1 METTLEKNGHLKRLA
16 TKEEMSKCIECL
28 ADELWQDVIREDA
41 RFVDKINLE
50 KGEVEFKKEV
60 CLESQKILGYF
71 GIVDYFPEENCSVI
85 TTSYTYKSSKDGC
98 VMSTPYRFINMQG
111 VYSCVE
117 EDTEFFDFKLS
128 TFIKKTISSLN
139 NTVGRP
145 NRPTDNSIKKS
156 LLILDAI
163 RTQEV
168 GIDFACEQIGLPK
181 STYYKTLKWLQKNAV
196 LGVS

>member
-1 METTLEKNGHLKRLA
+1 METILKKEGHIKRYA
-16 TKEEMSKCIECL
+16 TQEEMSKCIECL
-28 ADELWQDVIREDA
+28 ADLLWQDVIREDS
-41 RFVDKINLE
+41 RFVDKISLE
-50 KGEVEFKKEV
+50 KGEVEFKKEEY
-60 CLESQKILGYF
+60 LQSEKIIGSF

-85 TTSYTYKSSKDGC
+85 TTSYTYKSPQDGC
-98 VMSTPYRFINMQG
+98 VMSSTERFINMNG

-117 EDTEFFDFKLS
+117 EDTEFFNFKLS
-128 TFIKKTISSLN
+128 IFIKKTIASLK

-145 NRPTDNSIKKS
+145 NRPTDNSIEKS

-168 GIDFACEQIGLPK
+168 GVDFACKHIELSK

-196 LGVS
+196 LGIS

>member
-28 ADELWQDVIREDA
+28 ADELWQDVIRKDA

-60 CLESQKILGYF
+60 CLESEEILGCF
-71 GIVDYFPEENCSVI
+71 GIVDYFTEENCSVI

-98 VMSTPYRFINMQG
+98 VMSTPYRFINMHG
-111 VYSCVE
+111 VYSSVE

-128 TFIKKTISSLN
+128 VFIKKTIFYTLSINYILLQILFSILN
-139 NTVGRP
+139 VKEGY
-145 NRPTDNSIKKS
+145 
-156 LLILDAI
+156 AI
-163 RTQEV
+163 
-168 GIDFACEQIGLPK
+168 I
-181 STYYKTLKWLQKNAV
+181 
-196 LGVS
+196 

>member
-1 METTLEKNGHLKRLA
+1 METILEKNRNKKRYA
-16 TKEEMSKCIECL
+16 TQEEMSKCIECL

-60 CLESQKILGYF
+60 CLETEEILGCF

-85 TTSYTYKSSKDGC
+85 TTSHTYKTSKDSC
-98 VMSTPYRFINMQG
+98 VMSTPYRFINMNG

-128 TFIKKTISSLN
+128 IFIKKTIASLK

-145 NRPTDNSIKKS
+145 NRPTDNSIEKS
-156 LLILDAI
+156 LLILDAMS
-163 RTQEV
+163 TEV
-168 GIDFACEQIGLPK
+168 IGIDFVCEQIGLSK

-196 LGVS
+196 LGIS

>member
-1 METTLEKNGHLKRLA
+1 METILEKNGHIKRYA
-16 TKEEMSKCIECL
+16 TQEEMSKCIECL
-28 ADELWQDVIREDA
+28 ADFLWQDVIREDS

-60 CLESQKILGYF
+60 CLETEEILGSF

-85 TTSYTYKSSKDGC
+85 TTSHTYKSSKDNC
-98 VMSTPYRFINMQG
+98 VMSTPDRFINMNG
-111 VYSCVE
+111 VYSYVE
-117 EDTEFFDFKLS
+117 QDTEFFDFKLS
-128 TFIKKTISSLN
+128 IFIKKTIASLK

-145 NRPTDNSIKKS
+145 NRPTDNSIEKS

-163 RTQEV
+163 RTQGV
-168 GIDFACEQIGLPK
+168 GVDFVCEQIGLPK

-196 LGVS
+196 LGIS